1 MASPCDCRLLWPLL
15 NCQPAIRS
23 WGWSQRS
30 RTSSGKIISWRQFC
44 LFSFFASKGRVLFFL
59 TFCFYTLE
67 NFSRLHHLFG
77 QLPRGTLTSSVLFY
91 PKMQGTNRPNTIQ
104 DTILY
109 NIHYCFLTGPPQK
122 EQFFFHII
130 IFTRLK
136 RNSRIMKLLSLFRF
150 FKTQNFIFVYH

>member
-1 MASPCDCRLLWPLL
+1 MTAAFCGHSSIVNLLLEAGADP
-15 NCQPAIRS
+15 NAPGPHQV
-23 WGWSQRS
+23 
-30 RTSSGKIISWRQFC
+30 K
-44 LFSFFASKGRVLFFL
+44 LFLDDNFAFSLFLASKGRVLFFL
-59 TFCFYTLE
+59 ISCFYTLE

-91 PKMQGTNRPNTIQ
+91 PKKQGTNRPNTIQ
-104 DTILY
+104 DTIHY

-122 EQFFFHII
+122 EQKTFFHII

-136 RNSRIMKLLSLFRF
+136 RNRRIMKSLFRF